1 MVVEAPKVLQP
12 KQSRIISTVLTR
24 ALELWLKSQTE
35 QVEALQLQIFGG
47 KRQVLTGYIPCV
59 SLRASHAIYQGLHV
73 SQIQLEGTSIRINLN
88 QILKGKPLQLLEPV
102 PVEGQL
108 LLLERD
114 LQASLR
120 SPLLSTALTDLVNTW
135 LQSDQ
140 STNLAQQFNNQQI
153 SWQQIKLDTDRMTL
167 TGTVTGVTC
176 QAIPVVVSAG
186 IQLAA
191 KSVVRLT
198 SLQIETNPEQPPL
211 NLEDFVIDLGAEV
224 KLQELLLTPGKLL
237 CRGSLRV
244 IP

>member
-12 KQSRIISTVLTR
+12 KQSRIIRTVLTR

-47 KRQVLTGYIPCV
+47 KRQILTGHIPCV
-59 SLRASHAIYQGLHV
+59 SLTASHAIYQGLHV

-88 QILKGKPLQLLEPV
+88 QILTGKPLQLLETV

-108 LLLERD
+108 LLLEKD

-135 LQSDQ
+135 LQSEQ
-140 STNLAQQFNNQQI
+140 STNLAQQLQNQPI
-153 SWQQIKLDTDRMTL
+153 SWQQIKLDTDRLTL
-167 TGTVTGVTC
+167 TGTLTGTTC
-176 QAIPVVVSAG
+176 QTIPVVVSAG

-191 KSVVRLT
+191 KSLIRLT
-198 SLQIETNPEQPPL
+198 SLKIQTHPEQSPL
-211 NLEDFVIDLGAEV
+211 HVDDFVIDLGSEV